1 MNRQQLKDLVRQG
14 VTLVDVTFPGS
25 DTVYSYLAMQ
35 PEELQPGDLVVVMN
49 GNQKFGVAVVK
60 AIQQHPIFDLA
71 ISYLPII
78 QKIDQAKIQFWRT
91 YYENL

>member
-1 MNRQQLKDLVRQG
+1 MTKQKLKNLVRQG
-14 VTLVDVTFPGS
+14 ASLVDVTFPGS
-25 DTVYSYLAMQ
+25 DTVYSYLCLK
-35 PEELQPGDLVVVMN
+35 PTELQLADYVVVMN